1 MAKLTLNDVDLNG
14 KTVLMRVDFNVP
26 IKDGVITDDNRIV
39 QALTSIRTVVEGGA
53 KLILTSHLGRP
64 ADAPDPEF
72 SLKPVADHLAELVD
86 VPVHF
91 AEDCVG
97 PKRSKVVDEA
107 RAGVLFADENV
118 RFHPGEKKNDPEF
131 AKQLAVATYICVND
145 AFSSSHQ

>member
-72 SLKPVADHLAELVD
+72 SLKPVADHLAKLVD

-97 PKRSKVVDEA
+97 DRKSTR
-107 RAGVLFADENV
+107 LN
-118 RFHPGEKKNDPEF
+118 
-131 AKQLAVATYICVND
+131 
-145 AFSSSHQ
+145 SSHVAISYAVFCLKKII